1 MNWKVFELKYDK
13 QETSAFERLSYLL
26 FCLEFDNKIGLF
38 RYKNQTGIETE
49 PIEKDGVFYG
59 FQAKYYTTSISS
71 NKDDI
76 IDSIKKA
83 KAKNSQLNTLFLYT
97 NKELAESPK
106 VGEKKTQYQ
115 KEIEEIANSVGIS
128 ICWRVPSHFELQLT
142 SVENKYLYD
151 IFFNLEPNGIDL
163 MDEVEKHNDNILK
176 AIQTE
181 IQFGNKQIKIDRA
194 LFINSIKEACKK
206 KKNIIIS
213 GEGGCGKTAILK
225 EFYNECNNMIPICI
239 FKANELNVSHINDI
253 FRFDNNF
260 TFKRFLEVYNE
271 ESIKVFVIDSAE
283 KLAEIAN
290 NDIIRDLLIGLIN
303 SNWNIIFT
311 TRYAYLNDLTFIIRE
326 NYEVS
331 FEVNDVSLI
340 SANDLMSLSRDFEF
354 NLPENLNFLERIRNL
369 FYLNEYIRFYSNIDK
384 QDGINEFI
392 DLLWKKKIQNNSITV
407 NYLHIERDRCLIS
420 IAKQRCQTG
429 RFYIKA
435 DNLPE
440 GALFQLSQDEIL
452 GYDELHDGHFITHDI
467 YEEWA
472 LAKIVSRC
480 FINHLSIE
488 QFFEELGDSLPIRRA
503 FRLWISGCLAND
515 SVEIQAFI
523 YDVFINNEISQFWKD
538 EILISVLLSNYS
550 KTFFEIFEGNIIKDD
565 FEILKRILFLLRIA
579 CTNISSSK
587 SIDVSE
593 PKGKGWEEVILIIY
607 KHKSDVFES
616 NLKLILPILVDWC
629 DYSKTSETTRLSGLL
644 ALSII
649 QKTEIEKRYY
659 LADNLESK
667 ILKIIFNSVKEIE
680 FELKDIFDK
689 VIANEWTN
697 HNDPYAGFCSEILSK
712 PYEAID
718 LIKIMPSYV
727 IELCKLFWQPIKEKD
742 HDFGIDRSSMESKY
756 GITSNYR
763 SDYFPASAYQTPIY
777 YLLKTEFFSTLDFII
792 DFINEAVNSYSRS
805 DYGVK
810 DVEKVILN
818 IEQEE
823 RIQYLSPSIWTM
835 YRGNG
840 SPVVPDLLQSIHMA
854 LEKILLEYCHV
865 FEPEIIEKVLL
876 KILKNSKSTSLT
888 SVVCSIVLAHPD
900 KYYNIAL
907 ILFKTIELF
916 NIDNFR
922 CLSEGHVK
930 SLYSIGY
937 GMNPL
942 KDTLYANERIKTCE
956 DEHRG
961 KNLESLFL
969 SYQFFGV
976 KEFTEEQNEQFIE
989 RLYQILDGF
998 KLRDF
1003 NDEKLKILLI
1013 RIDRRNLAPN
1023 ISEQKDGKLLIE
1035 LIPQEFPEEL
1045 KKVSEQAQIQFE
1057 DNFKFLSLNI
1067 WSDFLIGSQSIKE
1080 NQNNKKYNDNPLL
1093 ALIETKQLIEELN
1106 EGKNT
1111 MVMLNNHI
1119 PAFSCSKLI
1128 IEHIDKMQQ
1137 DDKDFCKE
1145 VILSTLL
1152 NSFSDQYGYQI
1163 SDGVEA
1169 CFHALPSLMIEY
1181 PDDIETLSFI
1191 MLLSLFD
1198 KTHIGQYKRFCDY
1211 VIEAL
1216 NNSKLWSDNQTIP
1229 QSLLLAYIKL
1239 KPSYNEILKN
1249 KRRMNGF
1256 WKQVG
1261 KTSILEEFEKV
1272 NVDFIFEEVIFDIK
1286 DLDLLDIHD
1295 LEIVWQLIPSN
1306 TKNKIH
1312 LEIYEKS
1319 LPLLASQLLIDR
1331 RDYKDETGDR
1341 TNIYS
1346 LRLHIFEKFSSFIL
1360 QREKE
1365 NIDKYLDPFLNYLS
1379 PTEETA
1385 SFIREIIFAQDT
1397 LRCFEQFWHIWDK
1410 LFLKL
1415 KELCDS
1421 SRSYYIEKIIINFLL
1436 ADHIWSNGIKEWHS
1450 LTNGNLLFY
1459 NNVSNEMGYVPAVLY
1474 SISRVLNTIGSN
1486 FDKEGINW
1494 IYNVVIKNKM
1504 LHLGDLELYTID
1516 YLERYLRKFIF
1527 NNRQTIKRE
1536 VKLKSKVIIILD
1548 FMIERGSVHGYLLR
1562 ENIL

>member
-1 MNWKVFELKYDK
+1 MNWKVFEFKYDK

-49 PIEKDGVFYG
+49 PIEKDGLFYG
-59 FQAKYYTTSISS
+59 FQAKYYTTSIAS

-83 KAKNSQLNTLFLYT
+83 KTKNSQLNTLFLYT

-106 VGEKKTQYQ
+106 VGEKKPQYQ
-115 KEIEEIANSVGIS
+115 KEIEKIANLIGIN

-163 MDEVEKHNDNILK
+163 MEEVEKHNDNILK

-181 IQFGNKQIKIDRA
+181 IQFGNKQIKIDRTS
-194 LFINSIKEACKK
+194 FINSIKEACKN

-225 EFYNECNNMIPICI
+225 EFYNECNNKTPICI

-260 TFKRFLEVYNE
+260 TFKRFLEVYKE
-271 ESIKVFVIDSAE
+271 EPLKVFVIDSAE
-283 KLAEIAN
+283 KLAEITN
-290 NDIIRDLLIGLIN
+290 NEIIRDLLLELIN
-303 SNWNIIFT
+303 NNWNIIFT

-326 NYEVS
+326 NYGVS

-340 SANDLMSLSRDFEF
+340 SANELVSLSDSFEF

-407 NYLHIERDRCLIS
+407 NNLHIERERCLIS
-420 IAKQRCQTG
+420 IAEQRCQTG

-440 GALFQLSQDEIL
+440 RALFQLSQDEIL
-452 GYDELHDGHFITHDI
+452 GYDELHDGYFITHDI

-488 QFFEELGDSLPIRRA
+488 QFFKELGDSLPVRRA
-503 FRLWISGCLAND
+503 FRLWISGHLAND
-515 SVEIQAFI
+515 SVEIQSFI
-523 YDVFINNEISQFWKD
+523 YDVFINSEISQFWKD

-550 KTFFEIFEGNIIKDD
+550 KTFFEIFESEIIKDD

-607 KHKSDVFES
+607 KYKSDVFES
-616 NLKLILPILVDWC
+616 NLKLILPILMDWC
-629 DYSKTSETTRLSGLL
+629 DYGKVGETTRLCGLL

-649 QKTEIEKRYY
+649 QKTEIEEKYY
-659 LADNLESK
+659 IADNVENK
-667 ILKIIFNSVKEIE
+667 IFKIIFNSVKEIE
-680 FELKDIFDK
+680 VELKDIFDK

-697 HNDPYAGFCSEILSK
+697 YNDPYGEFCSEILAK

-718 LIKIMPSYV
+718 LIKTIPSYV
-727 IELCKLFWQPIKEKD
+727 IELCKLFWQPMRKKD
-742 HDFGIDRSSMESKY
+742 HDLGIDRSSMESRY
-756 GITSNYR
+756 GITSRYK
-763 SDYFPASAYQTPIY
+763 SDYFPASAHQTPVWW
-777 YLLKTEFFSTLDFII
+777 LLQAEFQLTLDFII
-792 DFINEAVNSYSRS
+792 DFINVAVDSYSQS

-810 DVEKVILN
+810 DVKKIILN

-823 RIQYLSPSIWTM
+823 IIQYLSPSIWTM

-854 LEKILLEYCHV
+854 LEKILLGYSH
-865 FEPEIIEKVLL
+865 FIEPEIIQKVLL
-876 KILKNSKSTSLT
+876 KILKKSKSASLT

-900 KYYNIAL
+900 KYYYIAL
-907 ILFKTIELF
+907 ELFKTIELF
-916 NIDNFR
+916 NIDSFR
-922 CLSEGHVK
+922 CLSEGRVK
-930 SLYSIGY
+930 SLYSMGY

-942 KDTLYANERIKTCE
+942 KDALYTNERIKTCE

-976 KEFTEEQNEQFIE
+976 KEFTEEQNEKFIE
-989 RLYQILDGF
+989 RLYHILDGF
-998 KLRDF
+998 QLRDF
-1003 NDEKLKILLI
+1003 EDEKLRILLI
-1013 RIDRRNLAPN
+1013 RIDRRNLTPN
-1023 ISEQKDGKLLIE
+1023 VSEQKDGKLLIE
-1035 LIPQEFPEEL
+1035 FIPQEFPEEL

-1057 DNFKFLSLNI
+1057 NNFKFSSLNI
-1067 WSDFLIGSQSIKE
+1067 WSDFLIGYQSINE
-1080 NQNNKKYNDNPLL
+1080 NQKNKEYNDNPLL
-1093 ALIETKQLIEELN
+1093 ALIETKKLIKELN

-1119 PAFSCSKLI
+1119 PAFSCSKLM
-1128 IEHIDKMQQ
+1128 IEHIDKLPQ

-1152 NSFSDQYGYQI
+1152 NSFSDQYRYQI

-1181 PDDIETLSFI
+1181 PDDIEALSFI

-1198 KTHIGQYKRFCDY
+1198 KTPIGEYKRLCDY

-1216 NNSKLWSDNQTIP
+1216 NNSKLWSENQAIP

-1239 KPSYNEILKN
+1239 KPSYNEIVKN
-1249 KRRMNGF
+1249 KKRKNGL
-1256 WKQVG
+1256 WKQVE

-1272 NVDFIFEEVIFDIK
+1272 NGDFIFEEVIFDLK
-1286 DLDLLDIHD
+1286 DIDLLDIHD

-1306 TKNKIH
+1306 TKNKTH

-1346 LRLHIFEKFSSFIL
+1346 LRLHIFGKFSSFIL

-1365 NIDKYLDPFLNYLS
+1365 NIDKYLDPFLNYLLL
-1379 PTEETA
+1379 TEETA
-1385 SFIREIIFAQDT
+1385 SFIREIILAQDS
-1397 LRCFEQFWHIWDK
+1397 LRCFEQFWYIWDK

-1436 ADHIWSNGIKEWHS
+1436 ADHIWSKGIKEWHS
-1450 LTNGNLLFY
+1450 LTNENLLFY
-1459 NNVSNEMGYVPAVLY
+1459 NKVSNEMGYVPAVLY
-1474 SISRVLNTIGSN
+1474 SISRVLNTIGIN
-1486 FDKEGINW
+1486 FDKEGVNW
-1494 IYNVVIKNKM
+1494 IYSVVFKNKM
-1504 LHLGDLELYTID
+1504 LHLGDLEPYTID
-1516 YLERYLRKFIF
+1516 YLERYFRKFIF
-1527 NNRQTIKRE
+1527 NYRQKIKRE
-1536 VKLKSKVIIILD
+1536 VKLKSKVITILD
-1548 FMIERGSVHGYLLR
+1548 FMIERGSVHAYLLR